1 VDSSPYDA
9 LPSQP
14 ASGSPFHAS
23 RPPPPP
29 PGLDDEERPLDLASL
44 LKEQLRLASKL
55 QEKLGKM
62 ADAEGGI
69 DNARDFQSLM
79 AGTSNVLSL
88 AHRTDEL
95 SQTLDTYKLFI
106 DVTLEFI
113 RRRSDQ
119 LGTDLLEELKGVA
132 ADLRAGSRLDPILR
146 Q

>member
-1 VDSSPYDA
+1 MDSSPYDA

-29 PGLDDEERPLDLASL
+29 PGLDEERQLDLGSL
-44 LKEQLRLASKL
+44 LKEQMRLASKL
-55 QEKLGKM
+55 QEKLGNM

-69 DNARDFQSLM
+69 DNARDFQSLL
-79 AGTSNVLSL
+79 AGTSGVLSL

-95 SQTLDTYKLFI
+95 SQTLDTYKLFV
-106 DVTLEFI
+106 DVTLEFV

-119 LGTDLLEELKGVA
+119 LGTDLLEELKTVA
-132 ADLRAGSRLDPILR
+132 ADLRAGSRLDPLLGR
-146 Q
+146 